1 MEVNLSKKDILHLLR
16 GVEISDYKT
25 LFEVKEI
32 WGLGD
37 YTGGF
42 VDSFEWHG
50 TNSTIW
56 DKYSEKELYELY
68 IKLTKD

>member
-1 MEVNLSKKDILHLLR
+1 MEVNLSKKDIIHLLR
-16 GVEISDYKT
+16 GVEIPDYKT

-50 TNSTIW
+50 TNSTSW
-56 DKYSEKELYELY
+56 DKYSEIDLYGLY
-68 IKLTKD
+68 RKLTKD